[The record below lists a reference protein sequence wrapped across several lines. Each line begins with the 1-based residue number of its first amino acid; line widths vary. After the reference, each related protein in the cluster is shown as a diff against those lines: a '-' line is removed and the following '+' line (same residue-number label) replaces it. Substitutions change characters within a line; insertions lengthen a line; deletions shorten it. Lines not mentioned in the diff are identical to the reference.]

1 MLYSHSYCHVTLDGE
16 CSRWRQGDQTTR
28 PKTTSKVL
36 APLKFIFLGSNAGV
50 HRVMVATGVLVS
62 IVWSKSKLNDKPI
75 TTRWSARQHTVL
87 DRVFGGWRNIMSSSK
102 QRVNLLRCP
111 TREDIEIEIEIEN
124 QRKNV
129 RERGNHKWS
138 PLIIIR
144 KRPCWRCT
152 VAMLVGLVSYKFL
165 GYDCDDLPFWN

>member
-1 MLYSHSYCHVTLDGE
+1 
-16 CSRWRQGDQTTR
+16 
-28 PKTTSKVL
+28 
-36 APLKFIFLGSNAGV
+36 
-50 HRVMVATGVLVS
+50 
-62 IVWSKSKLNDKPI
+62 
-75 TTRWSARQHTVL
+75 
-87 DRVFGGWRNIMSSSK
+87 MSSSK

-144 KRPCWRCT
+144 KRPC
-152 VAMLVGLVSYKFL
+152 
-165 GYDCDDLPFWN
+165 